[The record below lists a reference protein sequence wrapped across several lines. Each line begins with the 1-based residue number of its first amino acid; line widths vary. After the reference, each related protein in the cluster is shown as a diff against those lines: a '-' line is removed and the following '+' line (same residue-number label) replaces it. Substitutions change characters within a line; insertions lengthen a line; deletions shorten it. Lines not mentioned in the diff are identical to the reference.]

1 MATLLTGFAII
12 TAEAAAAFYRRI
24 HALNFGVYGASK
36 VGKTTL
42 HSQLRTRGE
51 VPVIKDRTVGLK
63 RATRKVVKIDKDS
76 TVNSDIVTAS
86 QLEISSDPKYRVV
99 GSKKLYLLKYK

>member
-76 TVNSDIVTAS
+76 RTIKTA
-86 QLEISSDPKYRVV
+86 DV
-99 GSKKLYLLKYK
+99 GGQTYFWEEWMICVKEN